1 MKFLQVINK
10 SSEFNRYY
18 FMSLERTHVIRIF
31 FLFQENFVTSF
42 MSLEFCHSALDR
54 FCGLE
59 KDTRLCL
66 IFLERGICFNLV
78 DKNFLWRALWD
89 LGWLVIKTYMLC
101 NLNFWQFLWTK
112 VHTEVN
118 TFIDWQFELSRYKS
132 KLPLPFFS
140 CLNYQHHFF
149 YIVDILQAVWDSSQ

>member
-1 MKFLQVINK
+1 
-10 SSEFNRYY
+10 
-18 FMSLERTHVIRIF
+18 MSLERTHVIRIF

-132 KLPLPFFS
+132 KLPLPFFFLFKLPAS
-140 CLNYQHHFF
+140 FFF